1 MSEEHIETVEE
12 HIFYAPHRFS
22 TDLAIDT
29 NTSVGRDTRASQDV
43 MSYASQRSSE
53 ETRVIRVSRRG
64 LLKLLC

>member
-12 HIFYAPHRFS
+12 QFIAPHRFS
-22 TDLAIDT
+22 TDLAINT

-43 MSYASQRSSE
+43 MSYASLRSSE
-53 ETRVIRVSRRG
+53 ESRVIRVSRRG